1 MTERRK
7 ETILFVDDE
16 ESILDIT
23 GEYFR
28 HKGYQVLTAGNGH
41 EAVAILANHSVDCCF
56 TDINMPG
63 MDGLELAEH
72 IRVHDVSIPVVV
84 MTGFPSLEN
93 TLSTLKNGV
102 VDFLIKPVKLDQ
114 MELCMKRVF
123 RERTLFLENMLL
135 TQEVKGKKRLESL
148 NAKLVAKVEDLNI
161 MNRIMDDFSSISS
174 SEALFKKATESAVDI
189 TGAYASRFFIVS
201 ESVDMPI
208 EMAATGAGGEDIP
221 LEGLARHGQDLG
233 RLICE
238 VADEGVPTLIS
249 HNERLRGFDSPMNSV
264 VLVPLQ
270 IRAKSLGVLMT
281 NHMAESDH
289 FSEKDVY
296 HLSFMTQKVAGNVEN
311 VALYENIYDNL
322 FSTLSAFVKAVE
334 ARDSYTNQHSNRVCE
349 IAILLGMDLGCTKEE
364 LNILTFASR
373 LHDIGKIGIRDA
385 ILLKPGSL
393 TDEEFEK
400 IKEHPDIGADIVG
413 QLGLWDREAQII
425 RHHHERFDG
434 QGYPERLH
442 GVAIPFLSRILS
454 VADAFDAMA
463 SDRAYRRKMPLDK
476 VTMIIRKGAGSQFD
490 SRVVDA
496 FLDLMARGVLDVSP
510 GESACQGLITT
521 SEDGN

>member
-1 MTERRK
+1 MTELRK

-28 HKGYQVLTAGNGH
+28 HKGYRVLTAGNGH
-41 EAVAILANHSVDCCF
+41 EALEVLGANPVDCCF

-72 IRVHDVSIPVVV
+72 IRLHDVSIPVVV

-114 MELCMKRVF
+114 MELCIRRVF
-123 RERTLFLENMLL
+123 RERALFVKNLL
-135 TQEVKGKKRLESL
+135 LAKEVEGKERIEAL
-148 NAKLVAKVEDLNI
+148 NVELVAKVEELNI
-161 MNRIMDDFSSISS
+161 MNRIMDDFSAITS
-174 SEALFKKATESAVDI
+174 SEELFKKVTESAVDI
-189 TGAYASRFFIVS
+189 TGADVSRFFIAS
-201 ESVDMPI
+201 ESVDTPI
-208 EMAATGAGGEDIP
+208 EMAATGADGAPVVLDGLSRYGE
-221 LEGLARHGQDLG
+221 
-233 RLICE
+233 E
-238 VADEGVPTLIS
+238 VATLIREVAEEGVPTLIS
-249 HNERLRGFDSPMNSV
+249 HSSRLQAFVTPINSM

-270 IRAKSLGVLMT
+270 IRSKSLGVLVT
-281 NHMAESDH
+281 LHMGEDRY
-289 FSEKDVY
+289 FSENDVY
-296 HLSFMTQKVAGNVEN
+296 HLSFMTQKAAGNVEN

-334 ARDSYTNQHSNRVCE
+334 ARDSYTNKHSNRVGE
-349 IAILLGMDLGCTKEE
+349 IAILLGLELGCTKEE
-364 LNILTFASR
+364 LNVLTFAGR

-385 ILLKPGSL
+385 ILLKPGRL

-400 IKEHPDIGADIVG
+400 IKEHPDIGADIIG

-434 QGYPERLH
+434 SGYPQGLH
-442 GVAIPFLSRILS
+442 GVAIPFLARILS
-454 VADAFDAMA
+454 VADAHDAMA
-463 SDRAYRRKMPLDK
+463 SDRAYRQKMPLDK
-476 VTMIIRKGAGSQFD
+476 VTAIIRDGAGEQFD
-490 SRVVDA
+490 PRVVDA
-496 FLDLMARGVLDVSP
+496 YLKVAQRGELAGSL
-510 GESACQGLITT
+510 GE
-521 SEDGN
+521 

>member
-1 MTERRK
+1 MTELRK

-28 HKGYQVLTAGNGH
+28 HKGYQVLTAGNGF
-41 EAVAILANHSVDCCF
+41 EALEVLGTKPVDCCF

-72 IRVHDVSIPVVV
+72 IRQHDVSIPVVV

-102 VDFLIKPVKLDQ
+102 VDFLIKPVKLEQ
-114 MELCMKRVF
+114 MELCVKRVF
-123 RERTLFLENMLL
+123 RERELFLKNLL
-135 TQEVKGKKRLESL
+135 LAKEVEGKERLEAL
-148 NAKLVAKVEDLNI
+148 NQELVTKVEELNI
-161 MNRIMDDFSSISS
+161 MNRIMDDFSAISS
-174 SEALFKKATESAVDI
+174 SEELFKKATESAVDI
-189 TGAYASRFFIVS
+189 TGADASRFFIVS
-201 ESVDMPI
+201 ESMEIPI
-208 EMAATGAGGEDIP
+208 EMAATGTGGTQIP
-221 LEGLARHGQDLG
+221 QDGLALHGKGLET
-233 RLICE
+233 LIRE
-238 VADEGVPTLIS
+238 VALEGVPTLIS
-249 HNERLRGFDSPMNSV
+249 HSSRLKELTSPVNSL

-270 IRAKSLGVLMT
+270 IRAKSLGVLVAS
-281 NHMAESDH
+281 HVAEDCH
-289 FSEKDVY
+289 FTEQDVY
-296 HLSFMTQKVAGNVEN
+296 HLSFMTQKAAGNVEN

-334 ARDSYTNQHSNRVCE
+334 ARDSYTNQHSNRVGE
-349 IAILLGMDLGCTKEE
+349 IAILLGEELGCSKEE
-364 LNILTFASR
+364 LDILTFAGR

-385 ILLKPGSL
+385 ILLKPGRL

-434 QGYPERLH
+434 RGYPEGLH
-442 GVAIPFLSRILS
+442 SVAIPFLSRILS

-463 SDRAYRRKMPLDK
+463 SDRAYRRKMPLEK
-476 VTMIIRKGAGSQFD
+476 VTGIIRDGAGEQFD
-490 SRVVDA
+490 PRVVEA
-496 FLDLMARGVLDVSP
+496 YLSVVGRGELDVSLD
-510 GESACQGLITT
+510 E
-521 SEDGN
+521 

>member
-1 MTERRK
+1 MTERGK

-41 EAVAILANHSVDCCF
+41 QALEVLASHQVDCCF

-72 IRVHDVSIPVVV
+72 IRQKDVSIPVVV

-102 VDFLIKPVKLDQ
+102 VDFLIKPVKLEQ
-114 MELCMKRVF
+114 MELCVNRVF
-123 RERTLFLENMLL
+123 RERELFLKNLL
-135 TQEVKGKKRLESL
+135 LAKEVEGKERLESL
-148 NAKLVAKVEDLNI
+148 NAELVGKVEELNI
-161 MNRIMDDFSSISS
+161 MNRIMDDFSAISS
-174 SEALFKKATESAVDI
+174 SEELFKKATESAVDI
-189 TGAYASRFFIVS
+189 TGAESSRFFIVS
-201 ESVDMPI
+201 ESVDTPF
-208 EMAATGAGGEDIP
+208 EMAATGSNGARISLD
-221 LEGLARHGQDLG
+221 GLARYGGELEA
-233 RLICE
+233 LIRE
-238 VADEGVPTLIS
+238 VALEGVPTLIS
-249 HNERLRGFDSPMNSV
+249 HSTRLREMKAPMSSV
-264 VLVPLQ
+264 VLVPLK
-270 IRAKSLGVLMT
+270 IRAKSLGVLVT
-281 NHMAESDH
+281 CHLDEARH

-296 HLSFMTQKVAGNVEN
+296 HLSFMTQKAAGNVEN

-334 ARDSYTNQHSNRVCE
+334 ARDSYTNQHSNRVAE
-349 IAILLGMDLGCTKEE
+349 LAILLGSELGCTKEE
-364 LNILTFASR
+364 LDVLNFAGR

-385 ILLKPGSL
+385 ILLKPGRL

-434 QGYPERLH
+434 QGYPEGLR
-442 GVAIPFLSRILS
+442 GVAIPFLARILS

-476 VTMIIRKGAGSQFD
+476 VTAIIRDGAGGQFD
-490 SRVVDA
+490 PRVVDA
-496 FLDLMARGVLDVSP
+496 YLKVVRTG
-510 GESACQGLITT
+510 GLEGTVKK
-521 SEDGN
+521 E

>member
-1 MTERRK
+1 MTEQRK

-28 HKGYQVLTAGNGH
+28 HKGYRVLTAGNGH
-41 EAVAILANHSVDCCF
+41 QALAVMDDHQVDCCF

-72 IRVHDVSIPVVV
+72 IRQRDVSIPVVV

-102 VDFLIKPVKLDQ
+102 VDFLIKPVKLEQ
-114 MELCMKRVF
+114 MELCVNRVF
-123 RERTLFLENMLL
+123 RERELFLKNLLL
-135 TQEVKGKKRLESL
+135 TKEVEGKERLESL
-148 NAKLVAKVEDLNI
+148 NKELVGKVEELNI
-161 MNRIMDDFSSISS
+161 MNRIMDDFSAVSS
-174 SEALFKKATESAVDI
+174 SEELFKKVTESAVDI
-189 TGAYASRFFIVS
+189 TGADSSRFFIASDAVAT
-201 ESVDMPI
+201 PF
-208 EMAATGAGGEDIP
+208 EMAATGAKGRHIASDG
-221 LEGLARHGQDLG
+221 LSYYGEGLAT
-233 RLICE
+233 LIRE
-238 VADEGVPTLIS
+238 VAQEGVPTLIS
-249 HNERLRGFDSPMNSV
+249 HSSRLKELKVPVNSV
-264 VLVPLQ
+264 VLVPLR
-270 IRAKSLGVLMT
+270 IRDKNLGVLVT
-281 NHMAESDH
+281 SHLAEDRH

-296 HLSFMTQKVAGNVEN
+296 HLSFMTQKAAGNVEN

-334 ARDSYTNQHSNRVCE
+334 ARDSYTNQHSNRVAE
-349 IAILLGMDLGCTKEE
+349 IAILLGKELGCTKEE
-364 LNILTFASR
+364 LDVLNFSGR

-385 ILLKPGSL
+385 ILLKPGRL

-434 QGYPERLH
+434 QGYPDGLF
-442 GVAIPFLSRILS
+442 GVAIPFLARILS

-476 VTMIIRKGAGSQFD
+476 VTAIIRDGAGKQFD
-490 SRVVDA
+490 PRVVDA
-496 FLDLMARGVLDVSP
+496 YLAVARGGGLDLSH
-510 GESACQGLITT
+510 GE
-521 SEDGN
+521 

>member
-1 MTERRK
+1 MIEHIK
-7 ETILFVDDE
+7 ETLLFVDDE

-28 HKGYQVLTAGNGH
+28 HKGYHVLTAGNGH
-41 EAVAILANHSVDCCF
+41 EALAVLDTHPVDCCF

-72 IRVHDVSIPVVV
+72 IRQHDVSIPVVV

-102 VDFLIKPVKLDQ
+102 VDFLIKPVKLEQ
-114 MELCMKRVF
+114 MELCVKRVF
-123 RERTLFLENMLL
+123 RERELFLKNLL
-135 TQEVKGKKRLESL
+135 LSKEVEGKERLESL
-148 NAKLVAKVEDLNI
+148 NAELVAKVEDLNI
-161 MNRIMDDFSSISS
+161 MNRIMDDFSAISS
-174 SEALFKKATESAVDI
+174 SEELFKKATESAVDI
-189 TGAYASRFFIVS
+189 TGADSSRFFIVS
-201 ESVDMPI
+201 ESVKMPI
-208 EMAATGAGGEDIP
+208 EMAATGQGGAAIP
-221 LEGLARHGQDLG
+221 LDGLALHGPELEA
-233 RLICE
+233 LIHE
-238 VADEGVPTLIS
+238 VADEGVPTLVDRS
-249 HNERLRGFDSPMNSV
+249 SRLQNFNSPIRSA
-264 VLVPLQ
+264 VLVPLK
-270 IRAKSLGVLMT
+270 IRAKSLGVLVT
-281 NHMAESDH
+281 SHVTDGCH
-289 FSEKDVY
+289 FTEKDVY
-296 HLSFMTQKVAGNVEN
+296 HLSFMTQKAAGNVEN

-334 ARDSYTNQHSNRVCE
+334 ARDSYTNQHSNRVGE
-349 IAILLGMDLGCTKEE
+349 IAILLGMELGCSKEE
-364 LNILTFASR
+364 LNILTFAGR

-385 ILLKPGSL
+385 ILLKPGRL

-434 QGYPERLH
+434 QGYPEGLH

-463 SDRAYRRKMPLDK
+463 SDRAYRRKMPMET
-476 VTMIIRKGAGSQFD
+476 VTEIIRKGSGEQFD
-490 SRVVDA
+490 PRVVEA
-496 FLDLMARGVLDVSP
+496 FLAVVGRGALEVTHGDIKRS
-510 GESACQGLITT
+510 QG
-521 SEDGN
+521 